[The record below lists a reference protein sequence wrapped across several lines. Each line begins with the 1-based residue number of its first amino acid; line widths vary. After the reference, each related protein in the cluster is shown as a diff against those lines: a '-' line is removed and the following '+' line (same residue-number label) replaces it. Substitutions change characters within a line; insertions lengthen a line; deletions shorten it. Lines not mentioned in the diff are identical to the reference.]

1 MDLILEGAKFFVF
14 ARLAS
19 IVNQVM
25 KDGAKM
31 AVRKGHV
38 REVGGR
44 IVISSVA

>member
-1 MDLILEGAKFFVF
+1 MDLVRELAKFFVF
-14 ARLAS
+14 VRLAS
-19 IVNQVM
+19 TVNQVM

-44 IVISSVA
+44 IIISSVA